1 MNCKNCNREV
11 NSKFCPDCGH
21 PTSLKRI
28 DGHYVVHEIE
38 HVLHFE
44 RGILFTIRDLVTNPG
59 QNIRNYLTENRSRLV
74 KPIIFIIVT
83 SIIYTLCNHFF
94 HFEDGYVK
102 YLDSKKSTTTEIF
115 KWVQGHYGYANLI
128 LGIFIA
134 LWTKLFFKKHNF
146 NFFEILILL
155 CFVMGIGMLIYSV
168 FGIIQGLTHLNLM
181 QIAGVVVF
189 VYTTWAVGHFFGKT
203 KINNYVKAFFAYF
216 LGMLT
221 FTLAAIILGILIDF
235 IK

>member
-44 RGILFTIRDLVTNPG
+44 RGILFTIRELVTNPG

-102 YLDSKKSTTTEIF
+102 YLDSKKSTTTETRIHI
-115 KWVQGHYGYANLI
+115 KGTIVSLRN
-128 LGIFIA
+128 
-134 LWTKLFFKKHNF
+134 
-146 NFFEILILL
+146 ILL
-155 CFVMGIGMLIYSV
+155 TVCCVEIQIVTNQYVPNYLIFYLLRFS
-168 FGIIQGLTHLNLM
+168 
-181 QIAGVVVF
+181 
-189 VYTTWAVGHFFGKT
+189 
-203 KINNYVKAFFAYF
+203 
-216 LGMLT
+216 
-221 FTLAAIILGILIDF
+221 
-235 IK
+235 